1 MYPIHLMNRLI
12 KFCFFL
18 IAVYLSAL
26 TIFTLFFYEDF
37 SGALQL
43 TEFSHDQILE
53 YKARVAMPAF
63 FLTLIYFIYRYFT
76 GKNPTSA
83 AWPIYVASVALL
95 ITQIIGFITFLPFI
109 FDTVIIFLFTACML
123 FIARQAH
130 NTRKK
135 EYFF

>member
-1 MYPIHLMNRLI
+1 MNRLI

-26 TIFTLFFYEDF
+26 AIFTLFFYEDF

-63 FLTLIYFIYRYFT
+63 FLTLIYFIYRYFS

-83 AWPIYVASVALL
+83 AWPIYVASVSLL
-95 ITQIIGFITFLPFI
+95 ITQIIGFITFLPFT
-109 FDTVIIFLFTACML
+109 FDTGTIFLLTTCML
-123 FIARQAH
+123 FVVRKAH

>member
-1 MYPIHLMNRLI
+1 VL
-12 KFCFFL
+12 
-18 IAVYLSAL
+18 V
-26 TIFTLFFYEDF
+26 IFALFFYEDF
-37 SGALQL
+37 PGALQL

-53 YKARVAMPAF
+53 YKARVSLPAF
-63 FLTLIYFIYRYFT
+63 FLTLIYFIYRYFA

-95 ITQIIGFITFLPFI
+95 ATQVIGFITFLPFT
-109 FDTVIIFLFTACML
+109 FDSVTIFLFTTCML
-123 FIARQAH
+123 FIARKAH

>member
-12 KFCFFL
+12 KICFFL
-18 IAVYLSAL
+18 IAIYLSAL
-26 TIFTLFFYEDF
+26 AISALFFYENF
-37 SGALQL
+37 SGALQF
-43 TEFSHDQILE
+43 TEFSRDQILE

-63 FLTLIYFIYRYFT
+63 FLTLIYFIYRYFS

-83 AWPIYVASVALL
+83 AWPIYVASVSLL
-95 ITQIIGFITFLPFI
+95 ITQIIGFITFLPFT
-109 FDTVIIFLFTACML
+109 FDTGTIFLLTTCML
-123 FIARQAH
+123 FVVRKAH